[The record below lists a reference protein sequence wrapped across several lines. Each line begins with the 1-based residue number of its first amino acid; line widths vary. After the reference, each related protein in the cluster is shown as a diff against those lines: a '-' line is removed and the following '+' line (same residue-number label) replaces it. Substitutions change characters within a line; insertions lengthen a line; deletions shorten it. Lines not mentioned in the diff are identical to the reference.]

1 MNDPASETGEGT
13 ARSERFAAKIR
24 LGQIAEQVQALGADL
39 EVWRVLAL
47 QLADEM
53 NALRE
58 RAAEIRGL
66 IERERDVTG

>member
-24 LGQIAEQVQALGADL
+24 LGRIAEQVQTFGADL
-39 EVWRVLAL
+39 EAWRVRGL